1 MTNRTQLASDEILN
15 GTILTVWLVE
25 PADSPSPW
33 SSCGR
38 SDPRRSPPATIPS
51 WRRRCA
57 DWWQMPAPSWPR
69 SRHAGGDDHRHVSC
83 LRSQTLALG
92 GLSVSVR
99 MGVSQGAGCGQRI
112 RKRASSTPIA
122 WAGTGVSRRRLSRF
136 SGKPKGNGMQSWRPR
151 QEPPGM
157 RSVPTVPTSARKPQ
171 RRKER
176 QRLYVESRLAD
187 VELLARTP
195 LKYST

>member
-83 LRSQTLALG
+83 LRSQTLALE

-112 RKRASSTPIA
+112 RKRASLHADRMGRNRGFTAALI
-122 WAGTGVSRRRLSRF
+122 
-136 SGKPKGNGMQSWRPR
+136 QI
-151 QEPPGM
+151 
-157 RSVPTVPTSARKPQ
+157 Q
-171 RRKER
+171 REAER
-176 QRLYVESRLAD
+176 QRNAELAATTRA
-187 VELLARTP
+187 ARDAERAHRAYERAQTAEAKGTP
-195 LKYST
+195 ATVCGVSLGRR